1 VVGDQDPFPED
12 LFLQGAAGDRVD
24 APGQAQVGWMFTGQV
39 GGQDPGDPAGPGDR
53 VDRSLYRGRGPAGVA
68 AGQGG
73 GQFGQGA
80 GGLGRGLVEPGRL
93 GGVQGR

>member
-1 VVGDQDPFPED
+1 
-12 LFLQGAAGDRVD
+12 
-24 APGQAQVGWMFTGQV
+24 MFTGQV

-53 VDRSLYRGRGPAGVA
+53 ADRSLYRGRGPAGVA

-73 GQFGQGA
+73 GQFGHGA
-80 GGLGRGLVEPGRL
+80 GGLGQGLVEPGRL